1 MSNVCLVLVFECRNA
16 YFVYKG
22 SPESM
27 GKEKFNAEYEAFVES
42 ISEFP
47 AYF

>member
-1 MSNVCLVLVFECRNA
+1 M
-16 YFVYKG
+16 YKG

-27 GKEKFNAEYEAFVES
+27 GKEEFNAEYESFVEV